1 VNRQPRVANKL
12 GLGARE
18 RDRLHSQ
25 AVRSLVRAA
34 AALDTYEP
42 DGLALALY
50 STGVAML
57 RIAQLDTDERAK
69 DKVLAILGT
78 RTTEDPDHA

>member
-1 VNRQPRVANKL
+1 MTRQPRVAVR

-18 RDRLHSQ
+18 RDKLHGR

-50 STGVAML
+50 STGVAL
-57 RIAQLDTDERAK
+57 YSIAQLDTDERAK
-69 DKVLAILGT
+69 DKVLAALKAQYAS
-78 RTTEDPDHA
+78 EDRP